1 MTRRDVE
8 ADIMARLDA
17 FLAGGGKLPATT
29 DQKVNVSALCRD
41 LGLAPSD
48 AQYFHKRDAIK
59 ATVNALAEDQGLAP
73 IGARAQSEEDK
84 AVQSRIARVASQAK
98 SDAQAAAEQA
108 AAASA
113 ILAEL
118 RAAQAENKRLRL
130 ENDSLK
136 ARLQIIEEGGVPPRL

>member
-1 MTRRDVE
+1 MTRRDVD
-8 ADIMARLDA
+8 ADIMKCLDSFVA
-17 FLAGGGKLPATT
+17 KGGKLPATT

-59 ATVNALAEDQGLAP
+59 LSVNALAEDQGLAP
-73 IGARAQSEEDK
+73 IGARTQSKEDQ
-84 AVQSRIARVASQAK
+84 ALQSRMSRVASQAK
-98 SDAQAAAEQA
+98 ADAQAAAEQA

-118 RAAQAENKRLRL
+118 HTAQAENQQLRL
-130 ENDSLK
+130 ENVSLK
-136 ARLQIIEEGGVPPRL
+136 ARLRIIEEGGVPPRL